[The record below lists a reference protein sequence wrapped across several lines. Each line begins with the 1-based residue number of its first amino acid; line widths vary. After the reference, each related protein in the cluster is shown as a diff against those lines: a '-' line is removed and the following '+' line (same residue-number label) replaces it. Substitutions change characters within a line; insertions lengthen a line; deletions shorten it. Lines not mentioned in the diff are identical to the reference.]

1 MSEEI
6 NKVLQSVAARSSKI
20 LGEFAQKQAQGLS
33 ATVRDEM
40 GIAKA
45 FMDLYARMAMD
56 PNLLASVSVNL
67 WVDYVR
73 LWQSTWMKM
82 MGVEGPAVAEPL
94 KGDGRFKDAEWSS
107 NFLFDYLKQSYLITA
122 RHIQGAVAQVE
133 GLPEESEKKVAFFT
147 RQYVDALS
155 PSNFVLTNPQV
166 LRETLQTGGE
176 NLVRGLNNEPAY
188 QIIKRYSGER
198 MGAFDAACRAKAIE
212 VAARIGIQTYLTRNF
227 LPSAAL
233 DPVVGLNSTIET
245 ATVVEA
251 TEGEAIGDPA
261 RFAKVINEY
270 RRAGLRL
277 AIDDFGAGYSGLN
290 LLAEFQPDI
299 VKLDMVLV
307 RGIQSHGPR
316 QAIVRAI
323 AQVCV
328 DLGIDLVAEGVET
341 VDEYSWF
348 CDLGVNLYQ
357 GYLFAKPMFEAM
369 PPFQIPELR

>member
-1 MSEEI
+1 MSDETP
-6 NKVLQSVAARSSKI
+6 SAAH
-20 LGEFAQKQAQGLS
+20 
-33 ATVRDEM
+33 
-40 GIAKA
+40 
-45 FMDLYARMAMD
+45 
-56 PNLLASVSVNL
+56 P
-67 WVDYVR
+67 
-73 LWQSTWMKM
+73 
-82 MGVEGPAVAEPL
+82 
-94 KGDGRFKDAEWSS
+94 DG
-107 NFLFDYLKQSYLITA
+107 
-122 RHIQGAVAQVE
+122 
-133 GLPEESEKKVAFFT
+133 
-147 RQYVDALS
+147 VDARDFS
-155 PSNFVLTNPQV
+155 CAFQPIVDTHTRAAYSY
-166 LRETLQTGGE
+166 EA
-176 NLVRGLNNEPAY
+176 LVRGLNNEPAY

-212 VAARIGIQTYLTRNF
+212 VAARIGIQTYLNLNF

-245 ATVVEA
+245 ANRHSFPLDRIVVEA